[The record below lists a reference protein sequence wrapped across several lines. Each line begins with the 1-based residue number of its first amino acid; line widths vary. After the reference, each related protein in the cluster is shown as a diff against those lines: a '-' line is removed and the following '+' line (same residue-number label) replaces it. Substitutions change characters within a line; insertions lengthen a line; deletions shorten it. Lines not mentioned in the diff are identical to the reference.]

1 MKIYTFFLSL
11 LVGFC
16 LVTHSCSS
24 GNQNQDYDRGDP
36 LSGYFTI
43 ATDPA
48 YLPLV
53 KVLAETYMGLY
64 PLVAIKIDSS
74 KTGNPYQWTVDS
86 TIRMVVTGIDLSE
99 KDSIAL
105 SRRGLV
111 VRVSPIATDGLV
123 LITSKTLDKDS
134 PISFSLRHDS
144 CFYFT
149 GIEFNN
155 TMFTDK
161 AASENNYYLS
171 QRVSSNCNIRWNPGL
186 NQEALIDSVSLIK
199 GSIGLLSWNYL
210 CERKSPIVKSR
221 LNKVKIIPF
230 TDSLSKLIYP
240 SQASLFTGTYPL
252 LRPLWMVTSEPF
264 AGPATGFA
272 AWVASSEG
280 QRVIRLF
287 GGAPNRIPPREI
299 QISNQ
304 NF

>member
-1 MKIYTFFLSL
+1 MKIRNFFLL
-11 LVGFC
+11 AW
-16 LVTHSCSS
+16 SCWFMISACS
-24 GNQNQDYDRGDP
+24 PGNQNQEYDRGDP

-86 TIRMVVTGIDLSE
+86 TIRLVVTGIDLSE
-99 KDSIAL
+99 KDSLAL
-105 SRRGLV
+105 VSRALMV
-111 VRVSPIATDGLV
+111 KVSPIATDGLV
-123 LITSKTLDKDS
+123 LIASKSSEADS
-134 PISFSLRHDS
+134 SKSFSLRHDS
-144 CFYFT
+144 CFHFN
-149 GIEFNN
+149 GIESDN

-161 AASENNYYLS
+161 YTSENNFYLS
-171 QRVSSNCNIRWNPGL
+171 RKVSSSCKVRWIPMSS
-186 NQEALIDSVSLIK
+186 QEAIIDSIALDRTSVGIV
-199 GSIGLLSWNYL
+199 SWNYL
-210 CERKSPIVKSR
+210 CERKSPSVKNR
-221 LNKVKIIPF
+221 LNKVDVIPF
-230 TDSLSKLIYP
+230 MDSLSNRIFP
-240 SQASLFTGTYPL
+240 SQSTLFSGTYPL
-252 LRPLWMVTSEPF
+252 TRPVWMVTSEPF

-287 GGAPNRIPPREI
+287 GGAPIRIPPREI

>member
-1 MKIYTFFLSL
+1 MKIRNFFLLAWSCW
-11 LVGFC
+11 FMIS
-16 LVTHSCSS
+16 SCSP
-24 GNQNQDYDRGDP
+24 GNQNQEYDRGDP

-99 KDSIAL
+99 KDSMAL
-105 SRRGLV
+105 VNRGLV
-111 VRVSPIATDGLV
+111 VKVSPIAADGLV
-123 LITSKTLDKDS
+123 LIASKSSEADS
-134 PISFSLRHDS
+134 SKSFSLRHDS
-144 CFYFT
+144 CFYFN
-149 GIEFNN
+149 GIESDN

-161 AASENNYYLS
+161 YTSENNFYLS
-171 QRVSSNCNIRWNPGL
+171 RKVSSSCKVRWIPMSS
-186 NQEALIDSVSLIK
+186 QEAIIDSIALDRTSVGIV
-199 GSIGLLSWNYL
+199 SWNYL
-210 CERKSPIVKSR
+210 CERKSPSVKNR
-221 LNKVKIIPF
+221 LNKVDVIPF
-230 TDSLSKLIYP
+230 MDSLSNRIFP
-240 SQASLFTGTYPL
+240 SQSTLFSGTYPL
-252 LRPLWMVTSEPF
+252 TRPVWMVTSEPF

-287 GGAPNRIPPREI
+287 GGAPIRIPPREI

>member
-1 MKIYTFFLSL
+1 MKVRAFFLSL
-11 LVGFC
+11 IYSFLLLVC
-16 LVTHSCSS
+16 SCSS
-24 GNQNQDYDRGDP
+24 GNQNNDYDRGDP

-64 PLVAIKIDSS
+64 PLVAIKIDSTKS
-74 KTGNPYQWTVDS
+74 GNPYQWTVDS
-86 TIRMVVTGIDLSE
+86 NIRMVVTGIDLAE
-99 KDSIAL
+99 KDSMAL
-105 SRRGLV
+105 VSRGLV
-111 VRVSPIATDGLV
+111 IKVSPIATDGLV
-123 LITSKTLDKDS
+123 LVAPKSLGKDS
-134 PISFSLRHDS
+134 SVSFSLRHDS
-144 CFYFT
+144 CFYLN
-149 GIEFNN
+149 GIESSN

-161 AASENNYYLS
+161 TGSENNYFLS
-171 QRVSSNCNIRWNPGL
+171 RRVSSSCNIRWSLGMT
-186 NQEALIDSVSLIK
+186 QEAVIDSVALGK
-199 GSIGLLSWNYL
+199 GSLGVVSWNYL
-210 CERKSPIVKSR
+210 CERKSPLVKSR
-221 LNKVKIIPF
+221 LNKVEIIPF
-230 TDSLSKLIYP
+230 ADSLSNRIYP

-252 LRPLWMVTSEPF
+252 LRPVWMVTSEPY

-287 GGAPNRIPPREI
+287 GGAPYRIPPREI

>member
-1 MKIYTFFLSL
+1 MIS
-11 LVGFC
+11 
-16 LVTHSCSS
+16 SCSP
-24 GNQNQDYDRGDP
+24 GNQNQEYDRGDP

-99 KDSIAL
+99 KDSMAL
-105 SRRGLV
+105 VNRGLV
-111 VRVSPIATDGLV
+111 VKVSPIAADGLV
-123 LITSKTLDKDS
+123 LIASKSSEADS
-134 PISFSLRHDS
+134 SKSFSLRHDS
-144 CFYFT
+144 CFYFN
-149 GIEFNN
+149 GIESDN

-161 AASENNYYLS
+161 YTSENNFYLS
-171 QRVSSNCNIRWNPGL
+171 RKVSSSCKVRWIPMSS
-186 NQEALIDSVSLIK
+186 QEAIIDSIALDRTSVGIV
-199 GSIGLLSWNYL
+199 SWNYL
-210 CERKSPIVKSR
+210 CERKSPSVKNR
-221 LNKVKIIPF
+221 LNKVDVIPF
-230 TDSLSKLIYP
+230 MDSLSNRIFP
-240 SQASLFTGTYPL
+240 SQSTLFSGTYPL
-252 LRPLWMVTSEPF
+252 TRPVWMVTSEPF

-287 GGAPNRIPPREI
+287 GGAPIRIPPREI

>member
-1 MKIYTFFLSL
+1 MKIRAFFLL
-11 LVGFC
+11 LIGSIW
-16 LVTHSCSS
+16 LMISSCSS
-24 GNQNQDYDRGDP
+24 GSQNQDYDRGDP

-99 KDSIAL
+99 KDSMAL
-105 SRRGLV
+105 VNRGLV
-111 VRVSPIATDGLV
+111 VKVSPIATDGLV
-123 LITSKTLDKDS
+123 MITSKSSDKDS
-134 PISFSLRHDS
+134 SISFSLRHDS
-144 CFYFT
+144 CFHIT
-149 GIEFNN
+149 GLQFNN

-161 AASENNYYLS
+161 TVSENNYYLS
-171 QRVSSNCNIRWNPGL
+171 RKISSSCNVNWNPVQT
-186 NQEALIDSVSLIK
+186 QESVIDSVALNK
-199 GSIGLLSWNYL
+199 GSLGLVSWNYL
-210 CERKSPIVKSR
+210 CERKSSLVKSR
-221 LNKVKIIPF
+221 LNKVEIIPI
-230 TDSLSKLIYP
+230 TDSLSNRIYP
-240 SQASLFTGTYPL
+240 TQSSVFTATYPMT
-252 LRPLWMVTSEPF
+252 RSVWMVTSEPF

-287 GGAPNRIPPREI
+287 GGAPMRIPPREI
-299 QISNQ
+299 QISN
-304 NF
+304 